1 MSDKNNNDEIIRQI
15 LDDKSLVSLY
25 NLKHINKEKS
35 QLLQDLIIQ
44 HFHSTRNRIS
54 YEEYLCIVN
63 KLEDK
68 SKKSEIHYK
77 RRNNCFDLSDEE
89 EI

>member
-15 LDDKSLVSLY
+15 LDDKSLLSLN
-25 NLKHINKEKS
+25 NLKHINKDKGK
-35 QLLQDLIIQ
+35 LLQDLLIQ

-54 YEEYLCIVN
+54 YNEYLCIVN

-68 SKKSEIHYK
+68 NKKNEIQFK

-89 EI
+89 